1 MNMRYS
7 RSFGLLMLFVSFL
20 AVALLRTSTI
30 DVPLGDAATLMAQS
44 PTAPSNSDD
53 QWPVYR
59 GSALA
64 TGVAAAPLPE
74 KLEVAWK
81 FAEDL
86 GPVEATP
93 VSMDGVV
100 FVGDVD
106 GHFVALDLQNG
117 KLKWRQKFETGFISS
132 AAVNESLVVV
142 GDYDGTIRALNKQDG
157 SVKWEF
163 TTNGEIDSGAS
174 FYKDLVLVT
183 SQDGSL
189 YALNAD
195 DGQVK
200 WKYATGDQLR
210 CSPTIVENRTFLGGC
225 DAKLHVVN
233 LDTGTAMGEPYALG
247 NPTGSTP
254 AVVGEIGYLST
265 YGGQILAFNWKD
277 LSRKWIF
284 FDNKLVPEFEVSV
297 AATND
302 MIVGVGKNRKVLG
315 INAQDGKL
323 IWEAPLKKRADV
335 APVISDSRVW
345 IAATDARLYAFDLK
359 TGQEVWKYE
368 FKGPLHSAPA
378 IVSGR
383 LVLGTDN
390 EGIVCFAGQP

>member
-1 MNMRYS
+1 MNTLYS
-7 RSFGLLMLFVSFL
+7 AKPSMWLRVTSLIALGMLGLGTISLERSW
-20 AVALLRTSTI
+20 
-30 DVPLGDAATLMAQS
+30 AQT
-44 PTAPSNSDD
+44 PTDSLNGKD

-59 GSALA
+59 GTSLA
-64 TGVAAAPLPE
+64 TGVAASPLPE
-74 KLEVAWK
+74 KLTVAWK

-93 VSMDGVV
+93 VVLDGIVY
-100 FVGDVD
+100 VGDVD

-132 AAVNESLVVV
+132 AAVNESLVIV
-142 GDYDGTIRALNKQDG
+142 GDYDGTMRALQRTDG
-157 SVKWEF
+157 SLKWEF
-163 TTNGEIDSGAS
+163 NTDGEIDSGAT

-189 YALNAD
+189 YALDAES
-195 DGQVK
+195 GTLK
-200 WKYATGDQLR
+200 WKYSTGDQLR

-225 DAKLHVVN
+225 DGKLHVVN
-233 LDTGTAMGEPYALG
+233 LDDGTSLGEPYVLG

-254 AVVGEIGYLST
+254 AIVGDVGYLST
-265 YGGQILAFNWKD
+265 YGGQILAFHWKD

-297 AATND
+297 AATNEL
-302 MIVGVGKNRKVLG
+302 IVGVGKNRKVLG

-323 IWEAPLKKRADV
+323 VWEAPLKKRADV

-345 IAATDARLYAFDLK
+345 IASTDARLYALDLK

-368 FKGPLHSAPA
+368 FNGPLHSAPA
-378 IVSGR
+378 IVGGR
-383 LVLGTDN
+383 MVLGTDN
-390 EGIVCFAGQP
+390 EGVVCFAGQP

>member
-1 MNMRYS
+1 MNTLYS
-7 RSFGLLMLFVSFL
+7 AKPSMWLRVTSLIALGMLGLGTISLERSW
-20 AVALLRTSTI
+20 
-30 DVPLGDAATLMAQS
+30 AQT
-44 PTAPSNSDD
+44 PTDSLNGKD

-59 GSALA
+59 GTSLA
-64 TGVAAAPLPE
+64 TGVAASPLPE
-74 KLEVAWK
+74 KLTVAWK

-93 VSMDGVV
+93 VVL
-100 FVGDVD
+100 D

-132 AAVNESLVVV
+132 AAVNESLVIV
-142 GDYDGTIRALNKQDG
+142 GDYDGTMRALQRTDG
-157 SVKWEF
+157 SLKWEF
-163 TTNGEIDSGAS
+163 NTDGEIDSGAT

-189 YALNAD
+189 YALDAES
-195 DGQVK
+195 GTLK
-200 WKYATGDQLR
+200 WKYSTGDQLR

-225 DAKLHVVN
+225 DGKLHVVN
-233 LDTGTAMGEPYALG
+233 LDDGTSLGEPYVLG

-254 AVVGEIGYLST
+254 AIVGDVGYLST
-265 YGGQILAFNWKD
+265 YGGQILAFHWKD

-297 AATND
+297 AATNEL
-302 MIVGVGKNRKVLG
+302 IVGVGKNRKVLG

-323 IWEAPLKKRADV
+323 VWEAPLKKRADV

-345 IAATDARLYAFDLK
+345 IASTDARLYALDLK

-368 FKGPLHSAPA
+368 FNGPLHSAPA
-378 IVSGR
+378 IVGGR
-383 LVLGTDN
+383 MVLGTDN
-390 EGIVCFAGQP
+390 EGVVCFAGQP